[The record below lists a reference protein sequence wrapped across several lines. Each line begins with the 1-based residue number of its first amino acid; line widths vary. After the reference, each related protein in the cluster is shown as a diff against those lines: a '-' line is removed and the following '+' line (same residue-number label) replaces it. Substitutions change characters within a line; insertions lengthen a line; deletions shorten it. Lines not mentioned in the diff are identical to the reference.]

1 VHGNSPSKSDPD
13 LICPR
18 VGLPRASA
26 GDSTDHQ
33 TRTQVI
39 LPWPSAVS

>member
-1 VHGNSPSKSDPD
+1 MGQQDDGGCMVIALAKAT
-13 LICPR
+13 L
-18 VGLPRASA
+18 A

-39 LPWPSAVS
+39 LPWPSAIS